1 MSESVNNK
9 IVSAT
14 KWSAATEIVAR
25 LLLPIV
31 NMVLARVLT
40 PEAFGVVATL
50 TMIISFAEIFTDAG
64 FQNYLI
70 QHEFV
75 DAIDR
80 EESTCVAFWSNLV
93 MSLLIWGIIIVFA
106 EPLAALVGNSGLGV
120 VLIVACA
127 SIPLTGLSSI
137 QMALYKRD
145 LDFKMLF
152 KIRLVGILV
161 PLLVTIPLA
170 IWMRSYWALV
180 IGTIAQNLINAL
192 LLTFFSGWKP
202 KFYYSLDKLREML
215 SFTAWS
221 VVEAVTMWL
230 TGYIDVFIVG
240 TMLSQYYLGLYKTS
254 ITLVGQIMGLVT
266 ITTTPILFASLSR
279 LQSDVDGF
287 KDLFFRFQKIVGLM
301 VIPMGFG
308 MFCFSDLVTELF
320 LGSQWM
326 DASGFIGLWA
336 LTSSVTI
343 VFWHFCSEVYRAKGL
358 PKLST
363 LAQILHI
370 IFLWPTV
377 IIAVDYGFETL
388 YVSRSLVRFQGI
400 LVHMLLMYYVVRIS
414 PWKMIKNV
422 APSLAASTIMLV
434 VALHMLRL
442 SHEMW
447 WQLLSILI
455 CAVVYG
461 SIVIIFPKERN
472 ILRRYVLNR
481 NIHEGISSR

>member
-1 MSESVNNK
+1 MSESLNNK
-9 IVSAT
+9 VLSAT
-14 KWSAATEIVAR
+14 KWSATTEIVAR
-25 LLLPIV
+25 LLLPVV

-50 TMIISFAEIFTDAG
+50 TIIISFAEIFTDAG
-64 FQNYLI
+64 FQKYLV
-70 QHEFV
+70 QHEFA

-106 EPLAALVGNSGLGV
+106 EPLATLVGNPGLGV
-120 VLIVACA
+120 VLVVACA

-145 LDFKMLF
+145 LDFKILF
-152 KIRLVGILV
+152 KVRLVGILV

-192 LLTFFSGWKP
+192 LLTFFSSWRP
-202 KFYYSLDKLREML
+202 RLFYSLDKLRVML

-221 VVEAVTMWL
+221 VVEAVSIWL
-230 TGYIDVFIVG
+230 TSYVDVFIVG
-240 TMLSQYYLGLYKTS
+240 TMLSQYYLGLYKS
-254 ITLVGQIMGLVT
+254 SMTLVGQIMGLVT
-266 ITTTPILFASLSR
+266 TTTTPILFASLSR
-279 LQSDVDGF
+279 LQSDEDGF
-287 KDLFFRFQKIVGLM
+287 KDLFIRFQKIVGLM
-301 VIPMGFG
+301 VIPLGFG
-308 MFCFSDLVTELF
+308 IFCFSDLVTEVF

-326 DASGFIGLWA
+326 DASDFIGLWG

-343 VFWHFCSEVYRAKGL
+343 ILWHFSSEVYRAKGR

-377 IIAVDYGFETL
+377 LIAVNYGFEIL
-388 YVSRSLVRFQGI
+388 YVSRSLVRLQGI
-400 LVHMLLMYYVVRIS
+400 LVHMLLMFYVVRIS

-434 VALHMLRL
+434 VALIMLRL
-442 SHEMW
+442 SHELW

-455 CAVVYG
+455 CALVYG
-461 SIVIIFPKERN
+461 CIVIIFPDERS
-472 ILRRYVLNR
+472 IIRRYVLKR
-481 NIHEGISSR
+481 NIHESISCR